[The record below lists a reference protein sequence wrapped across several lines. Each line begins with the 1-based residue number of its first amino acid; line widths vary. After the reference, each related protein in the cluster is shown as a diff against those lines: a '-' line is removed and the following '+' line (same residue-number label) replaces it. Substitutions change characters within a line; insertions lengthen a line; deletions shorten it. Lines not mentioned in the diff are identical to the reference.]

1 MGREE
6 REEFSE
12 FSGFINN
19 LPHNLDTHGL
29 KGIFQRAGKVS
40 DSYMS
45 TRKTRRNTMRFGF
58 VRLWNRIDV
67 FKEAKKISICMA
79 RIEKRN
85 DFDHTGIKSGEPLV
99 LANVRVK
106 MRKSKGGHKNVQLV
120 RFSQENQSHKKFL
133 KGLANSEFE
142 DLVCT
147 SNEPRDLASIAS
159 AIINGHD
166 QCMKIHALSS
176 FRFILTFR
184 TLEMMEETLK
194 KQEELDLWFSEI
206 KKWSRYDCC
215 ENRRVWLEI
224 HGVPSH
230 GWL

>member
-58 VRLWNRIDV
+58 VRLWNRIDRQKRSQFAWLV
-67 FKEAKKISICMA
+67 SKKG
-79 RIEKRN
+79 N

-106 MRKSKGGHKNVQLV
+106 MRKSKGGIRMFNC
-120 RFSQENQSHKKFL
+120 QENQSHKKFL